1 MSTVG
6 EQQSA
11 ARPPA
16 WPRRRHFAA
25 LTLLTVGVVVYGS
38 LVPLNFEP
46 LSLSDAWQAFAEIP
60 YVVLGIE
67 KRADWVANLLLF
79 VPIGF
84 FLAAAVNL
92 DRRPSL
98 LTIVWP
104 ALTVLACAGLSL
116 ALEFTQLWFPP
127 RTVSQ
132 NDVLAE
138 TLGGA
143 VGASLWVLT
152 GERWIRWWRGLL
164 FSRDL
169 AHQLRWC
176 LEAYTLLFLLYAVL
190 PLDLMVSRAEWL
202 QKVQLGRVH
211 WVPAGIAAWDADFL
225 GRSLV
230 LLLAYVPPGMLL
242 FLKSRRPTHPAGSLA
257 VATAWGVLLVALVEA
272 AQLPI
277 FSRFNSALDV
287 ALGIAGVTTG
297 AWCLAA
303 GLPRSLTKAL
313 TWGPRPW
320 LLATLAYA
328 ALSLVVACAPFDLV
342 DDPQLRVER
351 LRSILRVPF
360 SSLYTG
366 SEFQA
371 VTIILRNVLWLAPLG
386 ILWGLA
392 LRAFRLGRRPLVL
405 MLCFSAF
412 MALAFC
418 TGLELAQVLVASRH
432 VDVTDVLIGSGAS
445 LAGLGFVW
453 WLFGLPA
460 PDQSKP
466 ST

>member
-1 MSTVG
+1 ML
-6 EQQSA
+6 A
-11 ARPPA
+11 I
-16 WPRRRHFAA
+16 
-25 LTLLTVGVVVYGS
+25 GVVVYGS
-38 LVPLNFEP
+38 LVPLNFVP
-46 LSLSDAWQAFAEIP
+46 LSWSDAWREFAEIP
-60 YVVLGIE
+60 YVVLGVE

-84 FLAAAVNL
+84 FLTATVNL
-92 DRRPSL
+92 DQRPGL

-152 GERWIRWWRGLL
+152 GERGTRWWRGLL
-164 FSRDL
+164 SCPDPAGRI
-169 AHQLRWC
+169 RWC

-190 PLDLMVSRAEWL
+190 PLDVVVSRAEWWH
-202 QKVQLGRVH
+202 KIQLGRIH
-211 WVPAGIAAWDADFL
+211 WMPTGIAAWDAGSL

-230 LLLAYVPPGMLL
+230 LLLAYVPIGMLL
-242 FLKSRRPTHPAGSLA
+242 YLQSRRPARPEGSLA
-257 VATAWGVLLVALVEA
+257 IAAGWGVLLVLLVEA

-287 ALGIAGVTTG
+287 VFGIAGVMAG

-303 GLPRSLTKAL
+303 GWPQSWTTAL
-313 TWGPRPW
+313 TWGPQPW
-320 LLATLAYA
+320 LLAALVYA
-328 ALSLVVACAPFDLV
+328 ALSVVVACAPFDLV
-342 DDPQLRVER
+342 DDPQLRVAR

-392 LRAFRLGRRPLVL
+392 LRASRLGRRPLVF
-405 MLCFSAF
+405 MLCLSVV
-412 MALAFC
+412 MAVAFC

-432 VDVTDVLIGSGAS
+432 VDVTDVLIGSAAS

-453 WLFGLPA
+453 LLFGLPV
-460 PDQSKP
+460 PDRAKP
-466 ST
+466 